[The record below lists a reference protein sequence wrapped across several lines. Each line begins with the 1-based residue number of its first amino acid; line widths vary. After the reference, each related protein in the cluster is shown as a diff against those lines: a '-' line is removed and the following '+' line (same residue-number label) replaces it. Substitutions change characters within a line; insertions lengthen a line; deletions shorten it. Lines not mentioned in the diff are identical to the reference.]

1 MQIARTGYL
10 ITDRLIT
17 QTRRPKLG
25 LDGEISFHREWS
37 QRHDLRRVGLSRE
50 RHPRRVRSFI
60 LNGGNLA
67 RPKRFELLTPRF
79 VVWKSRSAGHRATV
93 RSQRANRFSALGAAQ
108 RWGLH
113 QRKLPRPP

>member
-1 MQIARTGYL
+1 MQIARTDYL

-50 RHPRRVRSFI
+50 RHPRRVRSFA

-67 RPKRFELLTPRF
+67 HPTRFERVTFSLGRQHS
-79 VVWKSRSAGHRATV
+79 SRRGLRGREPEFAVGEKLKKRSLEATI
-93 RSQRANRFSALGAAQ
+93 SCSSY
-108 RWGLH
+108 
-113 QRKLPRPP
+113 